1 MQMPSNLLQISPWRA
16 YKGQVD
22 DFTGGHRIIIVC
34 PYEDKQYF
42 YLTVTSK
49 VDKAKIRCKNDLS
62 SLIELDVTEWDA
74 LTCHSCVECGKRNL
88 KIVNEAQLKS
98 LYAAE
103 KLQPLSIIPEIV
115 KTKII
120 AGICSSVTYTDTEK
134 AMYTKY

>member
-74 LTCHSCVECGKRNL
+74 LTCHS
-88 KIVNEAQLKS
+88 
-98 LYAAE
+98 
-103 KLQPLSIIPEIV
+103 
-115 KTKII
+115 
-120 AGICSSVTYTDTEK
+120 
-134 AMYTKY
+134 